1 MILAMQKRREIFR
14 ELLSKDN
21 VMILTHKSPDGDTLG
36 TAFALCRVYA
46 LQGKKAAVVCSDRIP
61 VSYRFLTEGKIML
74 EADFSPDCIVSVDV
88 ADAKLLGDSFSGYA
102 DRIDYGIDHHP
113 SNTGYAKKTIVD
125 SAASSAGE
133 LLFDLLKEAEIPFD
147 RQTAVCLYTAVT
159 SDTGCFKF
167 ANVTPHTHQ
176 VAAELLQYGFEA
188 EPINRRLFDISSL
201 EQLKIEADVISRIE
215 SYRNPAVTVA
225 TLPFSLLE
233 NAGEDLEFGAL
244 SSIPRRIEGTVIG
257 ISMREYEKDAVKVS
271 LRSMDDRIDVSAI
284 AAVFGGGGHKR
295 ASGCVF
301 LCPLEE
307 AKKRLL
313 DEVFRHYDRVFG
325 GRE

>member
-1 MILAMQKRREIFR
+1 MQKRREIFR

-46 LQGKKAAVVCSDRIP
+46 LQGKKATVVCSDRIP
-61 VSYRFLTEGKIML
+61 VPYRFLAGGKTML
-74 EADFSPDCIVSVDV
+74 EADFAPDCIVSVDV
-88 ADAKLLGDSFSGYA
+88 ADAKLLGDALSDYA
-102 DRIDYGIDHHP
+102 DRVDYGIDHHP
-113 SNTGYAKKTIVD
+113 SNTGYAKKTIVNP
-125 SAASSAGE
+125 AASSAGE
-133 LLFDLLKEAEIPFD
+133 LLFDLLKEAEVSFD
-147 RQTAVCLYTAVT
+147 RETAVCLYTAVT

-176 VAAELLQYGFEA
+176 VAAELLQYGFET

-215 SYRNPAVTVA
+215 CYRNHAVTVA

-233 NAGEDLEFGAL
+233 NAGEDLEFGGL
-244 SSIPRRIEGTVIG
+244 SSIPRRIEGTVVG

-313 DEVFRHYDRVFG
+313 DEVFRHYDRIFG